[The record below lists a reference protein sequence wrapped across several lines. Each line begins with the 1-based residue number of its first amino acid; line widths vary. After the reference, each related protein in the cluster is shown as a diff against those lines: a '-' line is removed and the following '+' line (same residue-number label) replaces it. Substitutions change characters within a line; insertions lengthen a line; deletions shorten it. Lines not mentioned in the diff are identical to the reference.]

1 MQDNGAP
8 EKNAEEASREKASR
22 KSGCEE
28 HDRFLG
34 EFGAAVRDIL
44 DLHEQQF
51 QAIVQGDA
59 ESSRFDVLIH
69 MANEKKQ
76 LAKYAYL
83 RHVDTHGCSNN
94 DATE

>member
-1 MQDNGAP
+1 MRMNDSP
-8 EKNAEEASREKASR
+8 EKNSAPPTR

-28 HDRFLG
+28 HDRLLV
-34 EFGAAVRDIL
+34 EFGAAVRELL

-51 QAIVQGDA
+51 LAIVEGDG
-59 ESSRFDVLIH
+59 ECSRFDVLIH

-76 LAKYAYL
+76 LAKYTYL
-83 RHVDTHGCSNN
+83 RHVDAHGCAKH